1 MTTVSRATGSLTGM
15 GWPPLLQ
22 RVVRTIRTRHL
33 FEPGQ
38 HVLVAVSGG
47 PDSMALLSLLNRL
60 KPSWRLTLTV
70 VHYNYGLRGAE
81 SDGDQVCVE
90 DLCRR
95 WNLPVFVERL
105 DVDSR
110 PRGVSLQ
117 SAAREL
123 RYGAMM
129 KRALVCGADR
139 IAVGHTAD
147 DQAETVLLWM
157 LRGAGLTGLSGMPAC
172 RNGLFV
178 RPLYDIRRSEV
189 LAYLQDEKVPYRWD
203 SSNEKPIYLRNR
215 IRWEILPALERVVP
229 STVDALCRLADV
241 CAEEDRYLDDQVVA
255 LCEGKIA
262 RVPDGKKTVNRSL
275 FRTLPRAIQ
284 RRLVRNLCKEFD
296 MLRRPPGLKQVD
308 ALVRVA
314 NSSAP
319 FTVVPLAS
327 VEVTVEKD
335 RLCFGPLDREKGFRT
350 PSVRTAVRTVSI
362 ALPVPGAIVWPE
374 TGDRIATYRVRRDDL
389 SSLAGNATT
398 IIIDADRISERL
410 IVRSWR
416 PGDRFCPF
424 GMQGRSKK
432 LQDFFTDL
440 KVPIEER
447 YRVPIVEAPEGIVWV
462 VGYRQDDRWSVDE
475 ETERCVVLSVQEH
488 LVVKGS

>member
-1 MTTVSRATGSLTGM
+1 MTVVSRATGGLTGT

-60 KPSWRLTLTV
+60 KPSWHLTVTV

-81 SDGDQVCVE
+81 SDSDQACVE

-95 WNLPVFVERL
+95 WDLPVFVERL

-110 PRGVSLQ
+110 PRGASLQ

-189 LAYLQDEKVPYRWD
+189 LAYLQDEKVPFRWD
-203 SSNEKPIYLRNR
+203 SSNDKPIYLRNR
-215 IRWEILPALERVVP
+215 IRREILPALERVVP
-229 STVDALCRLADV
+229 STVEALCRLADV

-255 LCEGKIA
+255 LCEGRIA
-262 RVPDGKKTVNRSL
+262 PLSDGRKAVDRSL
-275 FRTLPRAIQ
+275 FKTLPRAIQ

-296 MLRRPPGLKQVD
+296 VLKRPPGLKQVD
-308 ALVRVA
+308 ALVRTVKG
-314 NSSAP
+314 SAP
-319 FTVVPLAS
+319 FAVARMAS
-327 VEVTVEKD
+327 VKVMIDTD
-335 RLCFGPLDREKGFRT
+335 RLCFGPLDGEQGSCA
-350 PSVRTAVRTVSI
+350 PSTRTAVRTASI
-362 ALPVPGAIVWPE
+362 VLPVPGTIVWPE
-374 TGDRIATYRVRRDDL
+374 TGDRIATYRIRKDNL
-389 SSLAGNATT
+389 SSLAGNATN
-398 IIIDADRISERL
+398 IVVDAGKISERL
-410 IVRSWR
+410 IVRNWR

-424 GMQGRSKK
+424 GMHGRSKK

-475 ETERCVVLSVQEH
+475 KTEWCVVLSVQER
-488 LVVKGS
+488 VAVKGN